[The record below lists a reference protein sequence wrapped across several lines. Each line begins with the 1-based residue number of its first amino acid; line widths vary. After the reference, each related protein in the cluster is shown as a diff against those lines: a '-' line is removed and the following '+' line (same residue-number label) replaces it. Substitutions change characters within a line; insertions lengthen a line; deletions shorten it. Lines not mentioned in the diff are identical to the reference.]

1 LPKTRNLK
9 SIKLNN
15 SGNKLYKINSQPLK
29 DKKNTDHDFEMK
41 ATTFHGLEDVLVNE
55 LMKLGARDIV
65 PFKRGVSFT
74 GDKGFMYKAN
84 LCLRTAL
91 KVLVP
96 IYSFTAENE
105 HELYDKMKEYEWE
118 ELLNT
123 DDTLAINATVNSEE
137 FDHSLYIS
145 QKTKDAICDR
155 FVEKFN
161 VRPNV
166 DLDRPTVRI
175 YVHIFKNQV
184 NVSLDSSGDS
194 LFKRGY
200 RVDIDTAP
208 MKEVLAAGIVL
219 LSNWQPH
226 LPLIDGMC
234 GSGTLG
240 IEAALYANNIPPGV
254 FREEFGFMK
263 WHDFDKELWDTIYDS
278 CINRIKDDM
287 PTIISSDIEIIP
299 LEMAK
304 RNGGVAKVDDVIQY
318 EHISFFDIMPTK
330 PHGTIL
336 LNPPYDERI
345 KMEDTNAFYKQIG
358 DKLKKDFGGW
368 TCWIISSNMEA
379 IKSIGLHP
387 SKKMTLFNA
396 SLECKLLK
404 YEMYSGSKKASKN
417 TNEIVTN

>member
-1 LPKTRNLK
+1 
-9 SIKLNN
+9 
-15 SGNKLYKINSQPLK
+15 LK
-29 DKKNTDHDFEMK
+29 DKKNTEHDFEMK

-96 IYSFTAENE
+96 IYSFTANNE
-105 HELYDKMKEYEWE
+105 HELYAKMKEYEWE

-123 DDTLAINATVNSEE
+123 DDTLAINATVNSDE
-137 FDHSLYIS
+137 FNHSLYVS

-155 FVEKFN
+155 FVDKFD

-175 YVHIFKNQV
+175 YVHIFRNQV

-208 MKEVLAAGIVL
+208 MKEVLAAGMVL

-240 IEAALYANNIPPGV
+240 IEAALFANNIPPGV

-263 WHDFDKELWDTIYDS
+263 WHDYDKELWDTIYES
-278 CINRIKDDM
+278 TINRIKDDM
-287 PTIISSDIEIIP
+287 PNIISSDIDIVP

-304 RNGGVAKVDDVIQY
+304 RNGAVAKVDDVIQY
-318 EHISFFDIMPTK
+318 EHISFFDLMPTK

-404 YEMYSGSKKASKN
+404 YEMYSGSKKASKQDRIEE
-417 TNEIVTN
+417 TN

>member
-1 LPKTRNLK
+1 
-9 SIKLNN
+9 
-15 SGNKLYKINSQPLK
+15 
-29 DKKNTDHDFEMK
+29 MK

-118 ELLNT
+118 ELMST
-123 DDTLAINATVNSEE
+123 DDTLAINATVNSDE
-137 FDHSLYIS
+137 FDHSLYVS

-155 FVEKFN
+155 FVDKFN

-166 DLDRPTVRI
+166 DLDRPTLRI
-175 YVHIFKNQV
+175 YVHIFRNQV

-208 MKEVLAAGIVL
+208 MKEVLAAGMVL
-219 LSNWQPH
+219 LSNWQSH

-240 IEAALYANNIPPGV
+240 IEAALFANNIPPGV

-263 WHDFDKELWDTIYDS
+263 WHDYDKELWDTIYDS
-278 CINRIKDDM
+278 CVNRIKDDM
-287 PTIISSDIEIIP
+287 PNIISSDIDIVP

-304 RNGGVAKVDDVIQY
+304 RNGAVAKVEDVIQY
-318 EHISFFDIMPTK
+318 EHISFFDLMPTK

-336 LNPPYDERI
+336 LNPPYDERL

-379 IKSIGLHP
+379 INHIGLHP

-404 YEMYSGSKKASKN
+404 YEMYSGSKKASKQGKQ
-417 TNEIVTN
+417 EVEE

>member
-1 LPKTRNLK
+1 
-9 SIKLNN
+9 
-15 SGNKLYKINSQPLK
+15 LK
-29 DKKNTDHDFEMK
+29 DKKNTEHDFEMK

-84 LCLRTAL
+84 LCLRSAL

-96 IYSFTAENE
+96 IYSFTANNE

-118 ELLNT
+118 ELLHT
-123 DDTLAINATVNSEE
+123 DDTLAINATVNSDE
-137 FDHSLYIS
+137 FNHSLYVS

-155 FVEKFN
+155 FVDKFS

-166 DLDRPTVRI
+166 DLDRPTLRI
-175 YVHIFKNQV
+175 YVHIFRNQV

-208 MKEVLAAGIVL
+208 MKEVLAAGMVL

-240 IEAALYANNIPPGV
+240 IEAALFANNIPPGV

-263 WHDFDKELWDTIYDS
+263 WHDYDKALWDTIYES
-278 CINRIKDDM
+278 SVNRIKDDM
-287 PTIISSDIEIIP
+287 PQIISSDIDIVP

-304 RNGGVAKVDDVIQY
+304 RNGAVAKVDDVIQY
-318 EHISFFDIMPTK
+318 EHISFFDMMPTR

-404 YEMYSGSKKASKN
+404 YEMYSGSKKASKQDKQ
-417 TNEIVTN
+417 EDLK

>member
-1 LPKTRNLK
+1 
-9 SIKLNN
+9 
-15 SGNKLYKINSQPLK
+15 
-29 DKKNTDHDFEMK
+29 MK

-96 IYSFTAENE
+96 IYSFTANNE
-105 HELYDKMKEYEWE
+105 HELYEKMKEYEWE
-118 ELLNT
+118 ELLNV
-123 DDTLAINATVNSEE
+123 DDTLAINATVNSDE
-137 FDHSLYIS
+137 FNHSLYVS

-155 FVEKFN
+155 FVDKFD

-166 DLDRPTVRI
+166 DLDRPTLRI
-175 YVHIFKNQV
+175 YVHIFRNQI

-208 MKEVLAAGIVL
+208 MKEVLAAGMVL

-240 IEAALYANNIPPGV
+240 IEAALFANNIPPGV

-263 WHDFDKELWDTIYDS
+263 WHDYDKELWDKIYES
-278 CINRIKDDM
+278 TINRIKDDM
-287 PTIISSDIEIIP
+287 PNIISSDIDIVP

-304 RNGGVAKVDDVIQY
+304 RNGAVAKVDDVIQY
-318 EHISFFDIMPTK
+318 EHISFFDLMPTK

-404 YEMYSGSKKASKN
+404 YEMYSGSKKASKQDREKEN
-417 TNEIVTN
+417 S

>member
-1 LPKTRNLK
+1 M
-9 SIKLNN
+9 
-15 SGNKLYKINSQPLK
+15 K
-29 DKKNTDHDFEMK
+29 DKKNTEHDFEMK

-96 IYSFTAENE
+96 IYSFTAANE

-118 ELLNT
+118 ELMNT
-123 DDTLAINATVNSEE
+123 DDTLAINATVNSDE
-137 FDHSLYIS
+137 FDHSLYVS

-155 FVEKFN
+155 FVDKFS

-166 DLDRPTVRI
+166 DLDRPTIRI
-175 YVHIFKNQV
+175 YVHIFRNQV

-208 MKEVLAAGIVL
+208 MKEVLAAGMVL
-219 LSNWQPH
+219 LSGWQPH

-263 WHDFDKELWDTIYDS
+263 WHDYDKELWDTIYES
-278 CINRIKDDM
+278 TINRIKDDM
-287 PTIISSDIEIIP
+287 PNIISSDIDIVP

-304 RNGGVAKVDDVIQY
+304 RNGAVAKVEDVIQY
-318 EHISFFDIMPTK
+318 KHISFFDLMPDK

-336 LNPPYDERI
+336 LNPPYDERL

-404 YEMYSGSKKASKN
+404 YEMYGGSKKASKQVKPN
-417 TNEIVTN
+417 SETE

>member
-1 LPKTRNLK
+1 
-9 SIKLNN
+9 
-15 SGNKLYKINSQPLK
+15 
-29 DKKNTDHDFEMK
+29 MK

-96 IYSFTAENE
+96 IYSFTANNE
-105 HELYDKMKEYEWE
+105 HELYEKMKEYEWE

-123 DDTLAINATVNSEE
+123 DDTLAINATVNSDE
-137 FDHSLYIS
+137 FNHSLYVS

-155 FVEKFN
+155 FVDKFD

-175 YVHIFKNQV
+175 YVHIFRNQV

-208 MKEVLAAGIVL
+208 MKEVLAAGMVL

-240 IEAALYANNIPPGV
+240 IEAALFANNIPPGV

-263 WHDFDKELWDTIYDS
+263 WHDYDKELWDTIYES
-278 CINRIKDDM
+278 TINRIKDDM
-287 PTIISSDIEIIP
+287 PNIISSDIDIVP

-304 RNGGVAKVDDVIQY
+304 RNGAVAKVDDVIQY
-318 EHISFFDIMPTK
+318 EHISFFDLMPTK

-404 YEMYSGSKKASKN
+404 YEMYSGSKKASKQDRQEE
-417 TNEIVTN
+417 TN

>member
-1 LPKTRNLK
+1 M
-9 SIKLNN
+9 IE
-15 SGNKLYKINSQPLK
+15 
-29 DKKNTDHDFEMK
+29 KKKYEGDFEMK

-55 LMKLGARDIV
+55 LLKLGAKNIE
-65 PFKRGVSFT
+65 PFKRGVAFT

-96 IYSFTAENE
+96 LFSFHADNE
-105 HELYDKMKEYEWE
+105 HELYDNIKKFEWE
-118 ELLNT
+118 KLLGA
-123 DDTLAINATVNSEE
+123 DDTLAINATVNSEI
-137 FDHSLYIS
+137 FNHSLYVS

-155 FVEKFN
+155 FVDKFS
-161 VRPNV
+161 VRPDV
-166 DLDRPTVRI
+166 DLDKPTIRI
-175 YVHIFKNQV
+175 YVHIFKNFV

-208 MKEVLAAGIVL
+208 MKEVLAAGMVL

-263 WHDFDKELWDTIYDS
+263 WRDYDKELWDTIYTS
-278 CINRIKDDM
+278 SINRIKDDM
-287 PTIISSDIEIIP
+287 PNIISSDIEIVP

-304 RNGGVAKVDDVIQY
+304 RNGAVAKVDDVIQY
-318 EHISFFDIMPTK
+318 EHISFFDLMPTK

-368 TCWIISSNMEA
+368 TCWIITSNMEA
-379 IKSIGLHP
+379 MKCIGLHP

-404 YEMYSGSKKASKN
+404 YEMYSGSKKESKQSK
-417 TNEIVTN
+417 EEV

>member
-1 LPKTRNLK
+1 M
-9 SIKLNN
+9 
-15 SGNKLYKINSQPLK
+15 K
-29 DKKNTDHDFEMK
+29 DKKNTEHDFEMK

-96 IYSFTAENE
+96 IYSFTANNE
-105 HELYDKMKEYEWE
+105 HELYEKMKEYEWE

-123 DDTLAINATVNSEE
+123 DDTLAINATVNSDE
-137 FDHSLYIS
+137 FNHSLYVS

-155 FVEKFN
+155 FVDKFD

-175 YVHIFKNQV
+175 YVHIFRNQV

-208 MKEVLAAGIVL
+208 MKEVLAAGMVL

-240 IEAALYANNIPPGV
+240 IEAALFANNIPPGV

-263 WHDFDKELWDTIYDS
+263 WHDYDKELWDTIYES
-278 CINRIKDDM
+278 TINRIKDDM
-287 PTIISSDIEIIP
+287 PNIISSDIDIVP

-304 RNGGVAKVDDVIQY
+304 RNGAVAKVDDVIQY

-404 YEMYSGSKKASKN
+404 YEMYSGSKKASKQDRQEE
-417 TNEIVTN
+417 TN

>member
-1 LPKTRNLK
+1 M
-9 SIKLNN
+9 
-15 SGNKLYKINSQPLK
+15 K
-29 DKKNTDHDFEMK
+29 DKKNTEHDFEMK

-96 IYSFTAENE
+96 IYSFTANNE
-105 HELYDKMKEYEWE
+105 HELYEKMKEYEWE
-118 ELLNT
+118 ELLNV
-123 DDTLAINATVNSEE
+123 DDTLAINATVNSDE
-137 FDHSLYIS
+137 FNHSLYVS

-155 FVEKFN
+155 FVDKFD

-166 DLDRPTVRI
+166 DLDRPTLRI
-175 YVHIFKNQV
+175 YVHIFRNQV

-208 MKEVLAAGIVL
+208 MKEVLAAGMVL
-219 LSNWQPH
+219 LSGWQPH

-263 WHDFDKELWDTIYDS
+263 WHDYDKELWDKIYES
-278 CINRIKDDM
+278 TINRIKDDM
-287 PTIISSDIEIIP
+287 PNIISSDIDIVP

-304 RNGGVAKVDDVIQY
+304 RNGAVAKVDDVIQY
-318 EHISFFDIMPTK
+318 EHISFFDLMPTK

-404 YEMYSGSKKASKN
+404 YEMYSGSKKASKQDREKEN
-417 TNEIVTN
+417 S

>member
-1 LPKTRNLK
+1 M
-9 SIKLNN
+9 I
-15 SGNKLYKINSQPLK
+15 
-29 DKKNTDHDFEMK
+29 DKKKYEGDFEMK

-55 LMKLGARDIV
+55 LLKLGAKNIE
-65 PFKRGVSFT
+65 PFKRGVAFT

-91 KVLVP
+91 KVLLP
-96 IYSFTAENE
+96 LFSFHADNE
-105 HELYDKMKEYEWE
+105 HELYDNIKKFEWE
-118 ELLNT
+118 KLLDA
-123 DDTLAINATVNSEE
+123 DDTIAINATVNSEI
-137 FDHSLYIS
+137 FNHSLYVS

-155 FVEKFN
+155 FVDKFS
-161 VRPNV
+161 VRPDV
-166 DLDRPTVRI
+166 DLDKPTIRI
-175 YVHIFKNQV
+175 YVHIFKNFV

-208 MKEVLAAGIVL
+208 MKEVLAAGMVL

-240 IEAALYANNIPPGV
+240 IEAALFANNIPPGV

-263 WHDFDKELWDTIYDS
+263 WRDYDKELWDTIYTS
-278 CINRIKDDM
+278 SINRIKDDM
-287 PTIISSDIEIIP
+287 PNIISSDIEIVP

-304 RNGGVAKVDDVIQY
+304 RNGAVAKVDDVIQY
-318 EHISFFDIMPTK
+318 EHISFFDLMPTK

-368 TCWIISSNMEA
+368 TCWIITSNMEA
-379 IKSIGLHP
+379 MKCIGLHP

-404 YEMYSGSKKASKN
+404 YEMYSGSKKESKQRK
-417 TNEIVTN
+417 EEV

>member
-1 LPKTRNLK
+1 
-9 SIKLNN
+9 
-15 SGNKLYKINSQPLK
+15 LK
-29 DKKNTDHDFEMK
+29 DKKDTEHDFEMK

-84 LCLRTAL
+84 LCLCTAL

-96 IYSFTAENE
+96 IYSFTANNE

-118 ELLNT
+118 ELLNS
-123 DDTLAINATVNSEE
+123 DETLAINATVNSDE
-137 FDHSLYIS
+137 FNHSLYVS

-155 FVEKFN
+155 FVEKFD

-175 YVHIFKNQV
+175 YVHIFRNQV

-208 MKEVLAAGIVL
+208 MKEVLAAGMVL

-263 WHDFDKELWDTIYDS
+263 WHDFDKELWDKIYES
-278 CINRIKDDM
+278 SINRIKDDM
-287 PTIISSDIEIIP
+287 PNIISSDIDIVP

-304 RNGGVAKVDDVIQY
+304 RNGAVAKVDDVIQY
-318 EHISFFDIMPTK
+318 EHISFFDLMPTK

-404 YEMYSGSKKASKN
+404 YEMYSGSKKASKQDQN
-417 TNEIVTN
+417 HK

>member
-1 LPKTRNLK
+1 M
-9 SIKLNN
+9 
-15 SGNKLYKINSQPLK
+15 K
-29 DKKNTDHDFEMK
+29 DKKNTEHDFEMK
-41 ATTFHGLEDVLVNE
+41 ATTFHGLEDVLASE
-55 LMKLGARDIV
+55 LLKLGARNIE

-74 GDKGFMYKAN
+74 GDRGFMYKAN

-96 IYSFTAENE
+96 IYSFRADNE
-105 HELYDKMKEYEWE
+105 HELYAKMKEYEWE

-123 DDTLAINATVNSEE
+123 DDTLAINATVNSDE
-137 FDHSLYIS
+137 FNHSLYVS

-155 FVEKFN
+155 FVDKFD

-175 YVHIFKNQV
+175 YVHIFRNQV

-208 MKEVLAAGIVL
+208 MKEVLAAGMVL
-219 LSNWQPH
+219 LSGWQPH

-263 WHDFDKELWDTIYDS
+263 WHDFDKELWDKIYES
-278 CINRIKDDM
+278 SINRIKDDM
-287 PTIISSDIEIIP
+287 PQIISNDIDIVP

-304 RNGGVAKVDDVIQY
+304 RNGAVAKVDDVITY
-318 EHISFFDIMPTK
+318 ENKSFFDLMPTR

-404 YEMYSGSKKASKN
+404 YEMYSGSKKASKQDKESN
-417 TNEIVTN
+417 

>member
-1 LPKTRNLK
+1 
-9 SIKLNN
+9 
-15 SGNKLYKINSQPLK
+15 
-29 DKKNTDHDFEMK
+29 MK

-96 IYSFTAENE
+96 IYSFTANNE
-105 HELYDKMKEYEWE
+105 HELYEKMKEYEWE

-123 DDTLAINATVNSEE
+123 DDTLAINATVNSDE
-137 FDHSLYIS
+137 FNHSLYVS

-155 FVEKFN
+155 FVDKFQ

-175 YVHIFKNQV
+175 YVHIFRNQV

-208 MKEVLAAGIVL
+208 MKEVLAAGMVL

-240 IEAALYANNIPPGV
+240 IEAALFANNIPPGV

-263 WHDFDKELWDTIYDS
+263 WHDYDKELWDTIYDS
-278 CINRIKDDM
+278 CVNRIKDDM
-287 PTIISSDIEIIP
+287 PNIISSDIDIVP

-304 RNGGVAKVDDVIQY
+304 RNGAVAKVDDVIQY
-318 EHISFFDIMPTK
+318 EHISFFDLMPTK

-336 LNPPYDERI
+336 LNPPYDERL

-368 TCWIISSNMEA
+368 TAWIISSNMEA
-379 IKSIGLHP
+379 INCIGLHP

-404 YEMYSGSKKASKN
+404 YEMYSGSKKASKQN
-417 TNEIVTN
+417 KETETN

>member
-1 LPKTRNLK
+1 MKPK
-9 SIKLNN
+9 
-15 SGNKLYKINSQPLK
+15 K
-29 DKKNTDHDFEMK
+29 DTSRDFEMK
-41 ATTFHGLEDVLVNE
+41 ATTFHGLEGVLANE
-55 LMKLGARDIV
+55 LLKLGARDIEE
-65 PFKRGVSFT
+65 FKRGVSFT

-96 IYSFTAENE
+96 IYSFRADNE
-105 HELYDKMKEYEWE
+105 YELYNKMKEYEWE
-118 ELLNT
+118 ELLSA
-123 DDTLAINATVNSEE
+123 DDTLAINATVNSDE
-137 FDHSLYIS
+137 FNHSLYVS

-155 FVEKFN
+155 FVDKFD

-166 DLDRPTVRI
+166 DLDNPTLRI
-175 YVHIFKNQV
+175 YVHIFRNQV

-208 MKEVLAAGIVL
+208 MKEVLAAGMVL
-219 LSNWQPH
+219 LSGWQPH

-254 FREEFGFMK
+254 FRNEFGFMK
-263 WHDFDKELWDTIYDS
+263 WHDYDQELWDKIYDS

-287 PTIISSDIEIIP
+287 PQIISSDIDSVP

-304 RNGGVAKVDDVIQY
+304 RNGAVAKVDDVIQY
-318 EHISFFDIMPTK
+318 KHISFFDLMPER

-368 TCWIISSNMEA
+368 TAWIITSNMEA
-379 IKSIGLHP
+379 IKHIGLHP

-404 YEMYSGSKKASKN
+404 YEMYSGSKKASKQV
-417 TNEIVTN
+417 EEEARPLKRS

>member
-1 LPKTRNLK
+1 MKNEK
-9 SIKLNN
+9 SR
-15 SGNKLYKINSQPLK
+15 
-29 DKKNTDHDFEMK
+29 TEDFEMK
-41 ATTFHGLEDVLVNE
+41 ATTFHGLEDVLATE
-55 LMKLGARDIV
+55 LLKLGARDII

-105 HELYDKMKEYEWE
+105 HELYAKMKEYEWE
-118 ELLNT
+118 ELMNT
-123 DDTLAINATVNSEE
+123 DDTLAINATVNSDE
-137 FDHSLYIS
+137 FNHSLYVS

-155 FVEKFN
+155 FVDKFS

-166 DLDRPTVRI
+166 DLDRPTIRI
-175 YVHIFKNQV
+175 YVHIFRNQV

-208 MKEVLAAGIVL
+208 MKEVLAAGMVL
-219 LSNWQPH
+219 LSGWQPH

-240 IEAALYANNIPPGV
+240 IEAAMFANNIPPGV
-254 FREEFGFMK
+254 FREEFGFMR
-263 WHDFDKELWDTIYDS
+263 WHDYDKALWDMIYDS

-287 PTIISSDIEIIP
+287 PNIISSDIDIVP

-304 RNGGVAKVDDVIQY
+304 RNGEVAKVDDMIQY
-318 EHISFFDIMPTK
+318 QHISFFDLMPTK

-336 LNPPYDERI
+336 LNPPYDERL

-396 SLECKLLK
+396 ALECKLLK
-404 YEMYSGSKKASKN
+404 YEMYSGSKKASKQGDR
-417 TNEIVTN
+417 TIQE

>member
-1 LPKTRNLK
+1 
-9 SIKLNN
+9 
-15 SGNKLYKINSQPLK
+15 LK

-175 YVHIFKNQV
+175 YVHIFRNQV

-208 MKEVLAAGIVL
+208 MKEVLAAGMVL

-240 IEAALYANNIPPGV
+240 IEAALFANNIPPGV

-263 WHDFDKELWDTIYDS
+263 WHDYDKELWDTIYES
-278 CINRIKDDM
+278 TINRIKDDM
-287 PTIISSDIEIIP
+287 PNIISSDIDIVP

-304 RNGGVAKVDDVIQY
+304 RNGTVAKVDDVIQY
-318 EHISFFDIMPTK
+318 EHISFFDLMPTK

>member
-1 LPKTRNLK
+1 
-9 SIKLNN
+9 
-15 SGNKLYKINSQPLK
+15 LK
-29 DKKNTDHDFEMK
+29 DKKNTEHDFEMK

-96 IYSFTAENE
+96 IYSFTANNENE
-105 HELYDKMKEYEWE
+105 LYEKMKEYEWE

-123 DDTLAINATVNSEE
+123 DDTLAINATVNSDE
-137 FDHSLYIS
+137 FNHSLYVS

-155 FVEKFN
+155 FVDKFS

-175 YVHIFKNQV
+175 YVHIFRNQV

-208 MKEVLAAGIVL
+208 MKEVLAAGMVL
-219 LSNWQPH
+219 LSGWQPH

-240 IEAALYANNIPPGV
+240 IEAALFANNIPPGV

-263 WHDFDKELWDTIYDS
+263 WHDYDKELWDTIYES

-287 PTIISSDIEIIP
+287 PTIISSDIDIVP

-304 RNGGVAKVDDVIQY
+304 RNGAVAKVEDVIQY
-318 EHISFFDIMPTK
+318 EHKSFFDMMPTK

-336 LNPPYDERI
+336 LNPPYDERL

-404 YEMYSGSKKASKN
+404 YEMYGGSKKASKQGKTN
-417 TNEIVTN
+417 TEAE

>member
-1 LPKTRNLK
+1 
-9 SIKLNN
+9 
-15 SGNKLYKINSQPLK
+15 
-29 DKKNTDHDFEMK
+29 MK

-287 PTIISSDIEIIP
+287 PNIISSDIEIIP

-404 YEMYSGSKKASKN
+404 YEMYSGSKKASKQDKETEEN
-417 TNEIVTN
+417 

>member
-1 LPKTRNLK
+1 V
-9 SIKLNN
+9 IE
-15 SGNKLYKINSQPLK
+15 
-29 DKKNTDHDFEMK
+29 KKKYEGDFEMK

-55 LMKLGARDIV
+55 LLKLGAKNIE
-65 PFKRGVSFT
+65 PFKRGVAFT

-96 IYSFTAENE
+96 LFSFHADNE
-105 HELYDKMKEYEWE
+105 HELYDNIKKFEWE
-118 ELLNT
+118 KLLDA
-123 DDTLAINATVNSEE
+123 DDTIAINATVNSEI
-137 FDHSLYIS
+137 FNHSLYVS

-155 FVEKFN
+155 FVDKFS
-161 VRPNV
+161 VRPDV
-166 DLDRPTVRI
+166 DLDKPTIRI
-175 YVHIFKNQV
+175 YVHIFKNFV

-208 MKEVLAAGIVL
+208 MKEVLAAGMVL

-240 IEAALYANNIPPGV
+240 IEAALFANNIPPGV

-263 WHDFDKELWDTIYDS
+263 WRDYDKELWDTIYTS
-278 CINRIKDDM
+278 SINRIKDDM
-287 PTIISSDIEIIP
+287 PNIISSDIEIIP

-304 RNGGVAKVDDVIQY
+304 RNGAVAKVDDVIQY
-318 EHISFFDIMPTK
+318 EHISFFDLMPTK

-368 TCWIISSNMEA
+368 TCWIITSNMEA
-379 IKSIGLHP
+379 MKCIGLHP

-404 YEMYSGSKKASKN
+404 YEMYSGSKKESKQRK
-417 TNEIVTN
+417 EEV

>member
-1 LPKTRNLK
+1 M
-9 SIKLNN
+9 IE
-15 SGNKLYKINSQPLK
+15 
-29 DKKNTDHDFEMK
+29 KKKYEGDFEMK

-55 LMKLGARDIV
+55 LLKLGAKNIE
-65 PFKRGVSFT
+65 PFKRGVAFT

-96 IYSFTAENE
+96 LFSFHADNE
-105 HELYDKMKEYEWE
+105 HELYENIKKFEWE
-118 ELLNT
+118 TLLGT
-123 DDTLAINATVNSEE
+123 DDTLAINATVNSEI
-137 FDHSLYIS
+137 FNHSLYVS

-155 FVEKFN
+155 FVDKFS
-161 VRPNV
+161 VRPDV
-166 DLDRPTVRI
+166 DLDKPTIRI
-175 YVHIFKNQV
+175 YVHIFQNFV

-208 MKEVLAAGIVL
+208 MKEVLAAGMVL

-263 WHDFDKELWDTIYDS
+263 WRDYDKALWDTIYTS
-278 CINRIKDDM
+278 SINRIKDDM
-287 PTIISSDIEIIP
+287 PNIISSDIEIIP

-304 RNGGVAKVDDVIQY
+304 RNGAVAKVDDVIQY
-318 EHISFFDIMPTK
+318 EHISFFDLMPNK

-368 TCWIISSNMEA
+368 TCWIITSNMEA
-379 IKSIGLHP
+379 MKCIGLHP

-404 YEMYSGSKKASKN
+404 YEMYSGSKKESKQRK
-417 TNEIVTN
+417 EEV

>member
-1 LPKTRNLK
+1 
-9 SIKLNN
+9 
-15 SGNKLYKINSQPLK
+15 
-29 DKKNTDHDFEMK
+29 MK

-96 IYSFTAENE
+96 IYSFTANNE
-105 HELYDKMKEYEWE
+105 YELYDKMKEYEWE

-123 DDTLAINATVNSEE
+123 DDTLAINATVNSDE
-137 FDHSLYIS
+137 FNHSLYVS

-155 FVEKFN
+155 FVDKFD

-166 DLDRPTVRI
+166 DLDKPTVRI
-175 YVHIFKNQV
+175 YVHIFRNQV

-208 MKEVLAAGIVL
+208 MKEVLAAGMVL

-263 WHDFDKELWDTIYDS
+263 WHDYDKALWDTIYES
-278 CINRIKDDM
+278 TINRIKDDM
-287 PTIISSDIEIIP
+287 PSIISSDIDIVP

-304 RNGGVAKVDDVIQY
+304 RNGAVAKVDDVIQY
-318 EHISFFDIMPTK
+318 EHISFFDLMPTR

-404 YEMYSGSKKASKN
+404 YEMYSGSKKASKQDREEEAN
-417 TNEIVTN
+417 

>member
-1 LPKTRNLK
+1 V
-9 SIKLNN
+9 I
-15 SGNKLYKINSQPLK
+15 
-29 DKKNTDHDFEMK
+29 DKKKYEGDFEMK

-55 LMKLGARDIV
+55 LLKLGAKNIE
-65 PFKRGVSFT
+65 PFKRGVAFT

-96 IYSFTAENE
+96 LFSFHADNE
-105 HELYDKMKEYEWE
+105 HELYENIKKFEWE
-118 ELLNT
+118 TLLGT
-123 DDTLAINATVNSEE
+123 DDTLAINATVNSEI
-137 FDHSLYIS
+137 FNHSLYVS

-155 FVEKFN
+155 FVDKFS
-161 VRPNV
+161 VRPDV
-166 DLDRPTVRI
+166 DLDRPTIRI
-175 YVHIFKNQV
+175 YVHIFQNFV

-208 MKEVLAAGIVL
+208 MKEVLAAGMVL

-240 IEAALYANNIPPGV
+240 IEAALFANNIPPGV

-263 WHDFDKELWDTIYDS
+263 WRDYDKELWDTIYTS
-278 CINRIKDDM
+278 SINRIKDDM
-287 PTIISSDIEIIP
+287 PNIISSDIEIIP

-304 RNGGVAKVDDVIQY
+304 RNGAVAKVDDVIQY
-318 EHISFFDIMPTK
+318 EHISFFDLMPTK

-368 TCWIISSNMEA
+368 TCWIITSNMEA
-379 IKSIGLHP
+379 MKCIGLHP

-404 YEMYSGSKKASKN
+404 FEMYSGSKKESKQKRD
-417 TNEIVTN
+417 ED

>member
-1 LPKTRNLK
+1 M
-9 SIKLNN
+9 
-15 SGNKLYKINSQPLK
+15 K
-29 DKKNTDHDFEMK
+29 DKKNTEHDFEMK

-96 IYSFTAENE
+96 IYSFTANNE
-105 HELYDKMKEYEWE
+105 HELYEKMKEYEWE

-123 DDTLAINATVNSEE
+123 DDTLAINATVNSDE
-137 FDHSLYIS
+137 FNHSLYVS

-155 FVEKFN
+155 FVDKFS

-175 YVHIFKNQV
+175 YVHIFRNQV

-208 MKEVLAAGIVL
+208 MKEVLAAGMVL
-219 LSNWQPH
+219 LSGWQPH

-263 WHDFDKELWDTIYDS
+263 WHDYDKALWDTIYES
-278 CINRIKDDM
+278 TINRIKDDM
-287 PTIISSDIEIIP
+287 PNIISSDIDSVP

-304 RNGGVAKVDDVIQY
+304 RNGAVAKVDDVIQY
-318 EHISFFDIMPTK
+318 KHISFFDLMPDK

-336 LNPPYDERI
+336 LNPPYDERL

-404 YEMYSGSKKASKN
+404 YEMYGGSKKASKQGKIN
-417 TNEIVTN
+417 TEAE

>member
-1 LPKTRNLK
+1 M
-9 SIKLNN
+9 
-15 SGNKLYKINSQPLK
+15 K

-96 IYSFTAENE
+96 IYSFTANNE
-105 HELYDKMKEYEWE
+105 HELYAKMKEYEWE

-123 DDTLAINATVNSEE
+123 DDTLAINATVNSDE
-137 FDHSLYIS
+137 FNHSLYVS

-155 FVEKFN
+155 FVDKFD

-175 YVHIFKNQV
+175 YVHIFRNQV

-208 MKEVLAAGIVL
+208 MKEVLAAGMVL

-240 IEAALYANNIPPGV
+240 IEAALFANNIPPGV

-263 WHDFDKELWDTIYDS
+263 WHDYDKELWDTIYES
-278 CINRIKDDM
+278 TINRIKDDM
-287 PTIISSDIEIIP
+287 PNIISSDIDIVP

-304 RNGGVAKVDDVIQY
+304 RNGAVAKVDDVIQY
-318 EHISFFDIMPTK
+318 EHISFFDLMPTK

-404 YEMYSGSKKASKN
+404 YEMYSGSKKASKQDRIEE
-417 TNEIVTN
+417 TN

>member
-1 LPKTRNLK
+1 MKK
-9 SIKLNN
+9 E
-15 SGNKLYKINSQPLK
+15 K
-29 DKKNTDHDFEMK
+29 DISNDFEMK
-41 ATTFHGLEDVLVNE
+41 ATTFHGLEDVLANE
-55 LMKLGARDIV
+55 LLKLGARDIV

-91 KVLVP
+91 RVLVP
-96 IYSFTAENE
+96 IYSFTAANE
-105 HELYDKMKEYEWE
+105 HELYAKMKEYEWE
-118 ELLNT
+118 ELLT
-123 DDTLAINATVNSEE
+123 ADETLAINATVNSDE
-137 FDHSLYIS
+137 FDHSLYVS

-155 FVEKFN
+155 FVDKFG

-175 YVHIFKNQV
+175 YVHIFRNQV

-208 MKEVLAAGIVL
+208 MKEVLAAGMVL
-219 LSNWQPH
+219 MSGWQPH

-240 IEAALYANNIPPGV
+240 IEAALFANNIPPGC

-263 WHDFDKELWDTIYDS
+263 WHDYDKVLWDTIYES
-278 CINRIKDDM
+278 CINRIKEDM
-287 PTIISSDIEIIP
+287 PNIISSDIDIIP

-304 RNGGVAKVDDVIQY
+304 RNGAVAKVDDVIQY
-318 EHISFFDIMPTK
+318 QHISFFDLMPTK

-345 KMEDTNAFYKQIG
+345 KVEDTNAFYKQIG

-368 TCWIISSNMEA
+368 TCWIISANMEA

-404 YEMYSGSKKASKN
+404 YEMYSGSKKASKQDRQIEEGN
-417 TNEIVTN
+417 

>member
-1 LPKTRNLK
+1 M
-9 SIKLNN
+9 I
-15 SGNKLYKINSQPLK
+15 NK
-29 DKKNTDHDFEMK
+29 KKYEGDFEMK

-55 LMKLGARDIV
+55 LLKLGAKNIE
-65 PFKRGVSFT
+65 PFKRGVAFT

-96 IYSFTAENE
+96 LFSFHADNE
-105 HELYDKMKEYEWE
+105 HELYDNIKKFEWE
-118 ELLNT
+118 KLLDA
-123 DDTLAINATVNSEE
+123 DDTLAINATVNSEI
-137 FDHSLYIS
+137 FNHSLYVS

-155 FVEKFN
+155 FVDKFS
-161 VRPNV
+161 VRPDV
-166 DLDRPTVRI
+166 DLDRPTIRI
-175 YVHIFKNQV
+175 YVHIFKNFV

-208 MKEVLAAGIVL
+208 MKEVLAAGMVL

-263 WHDFDKELWDTIYDS
+263 WRDYDKELWDTIYTS
-278 CINRIKDDM
+278 SINRIKDDM
-287 PTIISSDIEIIP
+287 PNIISSDIEIVP

-304 RNGGVAKVDDVIQY
+304 RNGAVAKVDDVIQY
-318 EHISFFDIMPTK
+318 EHISFFDLMPTK

-368 TCWIISSNMEA
+368 TCWIITSNMEA
-379 IKSIGLHP
+379 MKCIGLHP

-404 YEMYSGSKKASKN
+404 YEMYSGSKKESKQKK
-417 TNEIVTN
+417 EID

>member
-1 LPKTRNLK
+1 M
-9 SIKLNN
+9 IE
-15 SGNKLYKINSQPLK
+15 
-29 DKKNTDHDFEMK
+29 KKKYEGDFEMK

-55 LMKLGARDIV
+55 LLKLGAKNIE
-65 PFKRGVSFT
+65 PFKRGVAFT

-96 IYSFTAENE
+96 LFSFHADNE
-105 HELYDKMKEYEWE
+105 HELYDNIKKFEWE
-118 ELLNT
+118 KLLDA
-123 DDTLAINATVNSEE
+123 DDTIAINATVNSEI
-137 FDHSLYIS
+137 FNHSLYVS

-155 FVEKFN
+155 FVDKFS
-161 VRPNV
+161 VRPDV
-166 DLDRPTVRI
+166 DLDKPTIRI
-175 YVHIFKNQV
+175 YVHIFKNFV

-208 MKEVLAAGIVL
+208 MKEVLAAGMVL

-240 IEAALYANNIPPGV
+240 IEAALFANNIPPGV

-263 WHDFDKELWDTIYDS
+263 WRDYDKELWDTIYTS
-278 CINRIKDDM
+278 SINRIKDDM
-287 PTIISSDIEIIP
+287 PNIISSDIEIVP

-304 RNGGVAKVDDVIQY
+304 RNGAVAKVDDVIQY
-318 EHISFFDIMPTK
+318 EHISFFDLMPTK

-368 TCWIISSNMEA
+368 TCWIITSNMEA
-379 IKSIGLHP
+379 MKCIGLHP

-404 YEMYSGSKKASKN
+404 YEMYSGSKKESKQRK
-417 TNEIVTN
+417 EEV

>member
-1 LPKTRNLK
+1 MKNEK
-9 SIKLNN
+9 SR
-15 SGNKLYKINSQPLK
+15 
-29 DKKNTDHDFEMK
+29 TEDFEMK
-41 ATTFHGLEDVLVNE
+41 ATTFHGLEDVLATE
-55 LMKLGARDIV
+55 LLKLGARDII

-105 HELYDKMKEYEWE
+105 HELYAKMKEYEWE
-118 ELLNT
+118 ELMNT
-123 DDTLAINATVNSEE
+123 DDTLAINATVNSDE
-137 FDHSLYIS
+137 FNHSLYVS

-155 FVEKFN
+155 FVDKFS

-175 YVHIFKNQV
+175 YVHIFRNQV

-208 MKEVLAAGIVL
+208 MKEVLAAGMVL
-219 LSNWQPH
+219 LSGWQPH

-240 IEAALYANNIPPGV
+240 IEAAMFANNIPPGV
-254 FREEFGFMK
+254 FREEFGFMR
-263 WHDFDKELWDTIYDS
+263 WHDYDKALWDMIYDS

-287 PTIISSDIEIIP
+287 PNIISSDIDIVP

-304 RNGGVAKVDDVIQY
+304 RNGEVAKVDDMIQY
-318 EHISFFDIMPTK
+318 QHISFFDLMPTK

-336 LNPPYDERI
+336 LNPPYDERL

-396 SLECKLLK
+396 ALECKLLK
-404 YEMYSGSKKASKN
+404 YEMYSGSKKASKQGDR
-417 TNEIVTN
+417 TIQE

>member
-1 LPKTRNLK
+1 
-9 SIKLNN
+9 
-15 SGNKLYKINSQPLK
+15 
-29 DKKNTDHDFEMK
+29 MK

-96 IYSFTAENE
+96 IYSFTANNE
-105 HELYDKMKEYEWE
+105 HELYEKMKEYEWE
-118 ELLNT
+118 ELLNV
-123 DDTLAINATVNSEE
+123 DDTLAINATVNSDE
-137 FDHSLYIS
+137 FNHSLYVS

-155 FVEKFN
+155 FVDKFD

-166 DLDRPTVRI
+166 DLDRPTLRI

-208 MKEVLAAGIVL
+208 MKEVLAAGMVL

-240 IEAALYANNIPPGV
+240 IEAALFANNIPPGV

-263 WHDFDKELWDTIYDS
+263 WHDYDKELWDKIYES
-278 CINRIKDDM
+278 TINRIKDDM
-287 PTIISSDIEIIP
+287 PNIISSDIDIVP

-304 RNGGVAKVDDVIQY
+304 RNGAVAKVDDVIQY
-318 EHISFFDIMPTK
+318 EHISFFDLMPTK

-404 YEMYSGSKKASKN
+404 YEMYSGSKKASKQDR
-417 TNEIVTN
+417 EKE

>member
-1 LPKTRNLK
+1 
-9 SIKLNN
+9 
-15 SGNKLYKINSQPLK
+15 
-29 DKKNTDHDFEMK
+29 MK

-96 IYSFTAENE
+96 IYSFTANDE
-105 HELYDKMKEYEWE
+105 HELYAKMKEYEWE

-123 DDTLAINATVNSEE
+123 DDTLAINATVNSDE
-137 FDHSLYIS
+137 FNHSLYVS

-155 FVEKFN
+155 FVEKFD

-166 DLDRPTVRI
+166 DLDRPTLRI
-175 YVHIFKNQV
+175 YVHIFRNQV

-208 MKEVLAAGIVL
+208 MKEVLAAGMVL

-240 IEAALYANNIPPGV
+240 IEAALFANNIPPGV

-263 WHDFDKELWDTIYDS
+263 WHDFDKELWDKIYES
-278 CINRIKDDM
+278 SINRIKDDM
-287 PTIISSDIEIIP
+287 PTIISSDIDSVP

-304 RNGGVAKVDDVIQY
+304 RNGAVAKVDDVIQY
-318 EHISFFDIMPTK
+318 QHISFFDLMPTR

-368 TCWIISSNMEA
+368 TAWIITSNMEA

-404 YEMYSGSKKASKN
+404 YEMYSGSKKASKQGKGEQELN
-417 TNEIVTN
+417 

>member
-1 LPKTRNLK
+1 V
-9 SIKLNN
+9 I
-15 SGNKLYKINSQPLK
+15 
-29 DKKNTDHDFEMK
+29 DKKKYEGDFEMK

-55 LMKLGARDIV
+55 LLKLGAKNIE
-65 PFKRGVSFT
+65 PFKRGVAFT

-96 IYSFTAENE
+96 LFSFHADNE
-105 HELYDKMKEYEWE
+105 HELYENIKKFEWE
-118 ELLNT
+118 TLLGT
-123 DDTLAINATVNSEE
+123 DDTLAINATVNSEI
-137 FDHSLYIS
+137 FNHSLYVS

-155 FVEKFN
+155 FVDKFS
-161 VRPNV
+161 VRPDV
-166 DLDRPTVRI
+166 DLDSPTIRI
-175 YVHIFKNQV
+175 YVHIFQNFV

-208 MKEVLAAGIVL
+208 MKEVLAAGMVL

-240 IEAALYANNIPPGV
+240 IEAALFANNIPPGV

-263 WHDFDKELWDTIYDS
+263 WRDYDKELWDTIYTS
-278 CINRIKDDM
+278 SINRIKDDM
-287 PTIISSDIEIIP
+287 PNIISSDIEIIP

-304 RNGGVAKVDDVIQY
+304 RNGAVAKVDDVIQY
-318 EHISFFDIMPTK
+318 EHISFFDLMPTK

-368 TCWIISSNMEA
+368 TCWIITSNMEA
-379 IKSIGLHP
+379 MKCIGLHP

-404 YEMYSGSKKASKN
+404 FEMYSGSKKESKQKRG
-417 TNEIVTN
+417 ED

>member
-1 LPKTRNLK
+1 M
-9 SIKLNN
+9 
-15 SGNKLYKINSQPLK
+15 K
-29 DKKNTDHDFEMK
+29 DKKNTEHDFEMK

-96 IYSFTAENE
+96 IYSFIANNE
-105 HELYDKMKEYEWE
+105 HELYAKMKEYEWE

-123 DDTLAINATVNSEE
+123 DDTLAINATVNSDE
-137 FDHSLYIS
+137 FNHSLYVS

-155 FVEKFN
+155 FVDKFD

-175 YVHIFKNQV
+175 YVHIFRNQV

-208 MKEVLAAGIVL
+208 MKEVLAAGMVL

-240 IEAALYANNIPPGV
+240 IEAALFANNIPPGV

-263 WHDFDKELWDTIYDS
+263 WHDYDKELWDTIYES
-278 CINRIKDDM
+278 TINRIKDDM
-287 PTIISSDIEIIP
+287 PNIISSDIDIVP

-304 RNGGVAKVDDVIQY
+304 RNGAVAKVDDVIQY
-318 EHISFFDIMPTK
+318 EHISFFDLMPTK

-404 YEMYSGSKKASKN
+404 YEMYSGSKKASKQDRIEE
-417 TNEIVTN
+417 TN

>member
-1 LPKTRNLK
+1 
-9 SIKLNN
+9 
-15 SGNKLYKINSQPLK
+15 LK
-29 DKKNTDHDFEMK
+29 DKKNTEHDFEMK

-96 IYSFTAENE
+96 IYSFTANNE
-105 HELYDKMKEYEWE
+105 HELYVKMKEYEWE
-118 ELLNT
+118 ELLNV
-123 DDTLAINATVNSEE
+123 DDTLAINATVNSDE
-137 FDHSLYIS
+137 FNHSLYVS

-155 FVEKFN
+155 FVDKFD

-166 DLDRPTVRI
+166 DLDRPTLRI
-175 YVHIFKNQV
+175 YVHIFRNQV

-208 MKEVLAAGIVL
+208 MKEVLAAGMVL

-240 IEAALYANNIPPGV
+240 IEAALFANNIPPGV

-263 WHDFDKELWDTIYDS
+263 WHDYDKELWDKIYES
-278 CINRIKDDM
+278 TINRIKDDM
-287 PTIISSDIEIIP
+287 PNIISSDIDIVP

-304 RNGGVAKVDDVIQY
+304 RNGAVAKVDDVIQY
-318 EHISFFDIMPTK
+318 EHISFFDLMPTK

-404 YEMYSGSKKASKN
+404 YEMYSGSKKASKQDRDMGN
-417 TNEIVTN
+417 S

>member
-1 LPKTRNLK
+1 M
-9 SIKLNN
+9 
-15 SGNKLYKINSQPLK
+15 K
-29 DKKNTDHDFEMK
+29 DKKNTEHDFEMK

-96 IYSFTAENE
+96 IYSFTAANE

-118 ELLNT
+118 ELMNT
-123 DDTLAINATVNSEE
+123 DDTLAINATVNSDE
-137 FDHSLYIS
+137 FDHSLYVS

-155 FVEKFN
+155 FVDKFS

-175 YVHIFKNQV
+175 YVHIFRNQV

-208 MKEVLAAGIVL
+208 MKEVLAAGMVL
-219 LSNWQPH
+219 LSGWQPH

-240 IEAALYANNIPPGV
+240 IEAALFANNIPPGV

-263 WHDFDKELWDTIYDS
+263 WHDYDKELWDTIYES

-287 PTIISSDIEIIP
+287 PTIISSDIDIVP

-304 RNGGVAKVDDVIQY
+304 RNATVAKVEDVIQY
-318 EHISFFDIMPTK
+318 EHKSFFDMMPTK

-345 KMEDTNAFYKQIG
+345 KMEDSNAFYKQIG

-404 YEMYSGSKKASKN
+404 YEMYGGSKKASKQGKTN
-417 TNEIVTN
+417 TETE